1 MKTELSLRYVVEM
14 KKKGGK
20 KWQEVYS
27 GKDRACTVA
36 GLDMGTEYEVRV
48 RAAVV
53 GKKTEGM
60 WSENALVRTP
70 NVPVPSNVRVKND
83 SWSSLTFT
91 WGAVGVATSYQVKAD
106 GSKLLYPST
115 TSTFTMSELAPD
127 TEHRIRVRA
136 VCGNSVS
143 EWSDVVKGR
152 TREVPEFS
160 ECVWE
165 KCPGFVEEERK
176 YSVDAKN
183 SRIATM
189 IGDCNFCTIIG
200 NTPLPLNKVTSW
212 SIKVLKSKYNSGGN
226 ICIGVAPSNINQNKD
241 DNSNKCGWYFYCFH
255 STLTS
260 GPPHNYWYREYG
272 PRKGKGE
279 YVHTEDSVGVV
290 MDTTKGDLSFV
301 LNEVNLGVGFE
312 GIPLDKPL
320 VPCVLLR
327 SKDDSIELV
336 VYFQ

>member
-1 MKTELSLRYVVEM
+1 M
-14 KKKGGK
+14 
-20 KWQEVYS
+20 
-27 GKDRACTVA
+27 
-36 GLDMGTEYEVRV
+36 
-48 RAAVV
+48 
-53 GKKTEGM
+53 
-60 WSENALVRTP
+60 RTP

-91 WGAVGVATSYQVKAD
+91 WGAVGVATSYQVEVD
-106 GSKLLYPST
+106 GSRLLYPST
-115 TSTFTMSELAPD
+115 ANTFTMNELAPD

-226 ICIGVAPSNINQNKD
+226 ICIGVAPSNINQNISNY
-241 DNSNKCGWYFYCFH
+241 DNCGWYFRCYC
-255 STLTS
+255 SQLYS
-260 GPPHNYWYREYG
+260 GPPNNYYGKEYG
-272 PRKGKGE
+272 PRKGDGQ
-279 YVHTEDSVGVV
+279 YVHTGDSVGVV

-301 LNEVNLGVGFE
+301 LNGVNLGVAFE

-320 VPCVLLR
+320 VPCVLLYLEG
-327 SKDDSIELV
+327 DSVELLI
-336 VYFQ
+336 